1 MSKKVQVALVKYV
14 ATSDYEGYTH
24 QSIQLP
30 DHMVD
35 WMEVDVEDLPKIK
48 QGLQNFYPAI
58 YGKNGY
64 EAKFLLIEKLDKESQ
79 LGIIQN
85 CIERGREQEK
95 KQMEYQEKMSKKEKM
110 LKQKRELRSKIRGLQ
125 KLVAQMETNIVSEH
139 TKIAIDEMNREIEV
153 LNGQFNKLKLKN
165 M

>member
-1 MSKKVQVALVKYV
+1 
-14 ATSDYEGYTH
+14 
-24 QSIQLP
+24 
-30 DHMVD
+30 MVD

-48 QGLQNFYPAI
+48 QGLQNFYPVT
-58 YGKNGY
+58 YGYGTQ
-64 EAKFLLIEKLDKESQ
+64 FLLIEKLDKESQ

-95 KQMEYQEKMSKKEKM
+95 KRMEYQEKMSKKEKM